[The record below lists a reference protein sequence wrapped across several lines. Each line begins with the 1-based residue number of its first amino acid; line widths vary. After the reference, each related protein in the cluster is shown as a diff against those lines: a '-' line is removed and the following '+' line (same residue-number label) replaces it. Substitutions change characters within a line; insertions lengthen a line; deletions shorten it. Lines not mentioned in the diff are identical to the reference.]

1 MKFRLNLTYREK
13 LLDFSKQS
21 IKIKYSHTD
30 TTPCN
35 FSILMFEVPNSQ
47 RLLGHGHLPT
57 EYDIDMR
64 RGRGGERGG

>member
-1 MKFRLNLTYREK
+1 MKE
-13 LLDFSKQS
+13 
-21 IKIKYSHTD
+21 SHTA

-35 FSILMFEVPNSQ
+35 FPILMFEVPNTQS
-47 RLLGHGHLPT
+47 LLGHGHLPT